1 MMKRKFVII
10 VLGLLLF
17 TVGYSQ
23 EKDERDVGSFERI
36 KVGQGIEVELVEGEN
51 EKITI
56 TTSNIDID
64 RVVTEVR
71 GDILRIYL
79 DGNRFRNIEVK
90 ITVVYKELRG
100 IIVQST
106 AQIYSKSTI
115 KADDFSID
123 VSSAGSADLKIE
135 ASSIDIDVASAG
147 SVNLS
152 GIADEIKIGVNS
164 SGSIRA
170 YELEVEEAYIR
181 ANSAGS
187 IRITVTKKIDARAN
201 SAGSIR
207 YRGNPGKEF
216 ISSNSG
222 GSVRRAN

>member
-1 MMKRKFVII
+1 MMKRKFVIF
-10 VLGLLLF
+10 VLSLLLF
-17 TVGYSQ
+17 AVGYAQ

-36 KVGQGIEVELVEGEN
+36 KVGQGIEVELVEGKD

-71 GDILRIYL
+71 GDILRIFL

-106 AQIYSKSTI
+106 AQVYSRSLI
-115 KADDFSID
+115 KASDFSID
-123 VSSAGSADLKIE
+123 VSSAGNAELEIE
-135 ASSIDIDVASAG
+135 ANSIQIDVASAG

-152 GIADEIKIGVNS
+152 GLADEIEIEVNS

-187 IRITVTKKIDARAN
+187 VRITVTKKIDARAN

-207 YRGNPGKEF
+207 YRGNPDKEYT
-216 ISSNSG
+216 SSNSG
-222 GSVRRAN
+222 GSVRRSN